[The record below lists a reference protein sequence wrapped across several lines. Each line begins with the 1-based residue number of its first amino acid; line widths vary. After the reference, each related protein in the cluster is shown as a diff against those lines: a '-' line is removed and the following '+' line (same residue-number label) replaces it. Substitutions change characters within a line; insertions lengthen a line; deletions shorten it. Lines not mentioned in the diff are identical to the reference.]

1 MEFMNTSKTIPW
13 TKRIAFGF
21 LVLSLLSCNFVTRL
35 VNPATPTP
43 LPPATPLASFTPTV
57 DSLIPVYIPPECTSA
72 PIATVPPDIALA
84 QPTETI
90 EPNADISQGT
100 QLGVFDDLVDVVDDV
115 YVYPDFN
122 GKDWDEIKARYRSK
136 IEAGLDTETFYLEM
150 RAMIVEL
157 EDEHSFF
164 LSPVEVAQSE
174 AELRGENNYVGV
186 GIYSIPDEE
195 RQTFTVIS
203 TFPDSPAEHAG
214 IKPHDKILKV
224 DGIPLTID
232 VNTSSRVRGPQCSA
246 VVLTVQSPNE
256 APRDLLLLRAP
267 IRGNL
272 NIVTQLIP
280 TTDGSKI
287 GYIFIPT
294 FFDETIPPQIE
305 EALNNFGPLDGLILD
320 VRLNGGGSSSV
331 VNPIFEHFV
340 SGKLGEFVSRDSSR
354 PLEVDSNPIHNSDTV
369 PLVIIVSKDTV
380 SYGEIFSGVLRD
392 AGRAKIV
399 GETSLG
405 NVEVLHGFDF
415 DDGSQVWVAAE
426 TFDSAF
432 SDDNWELTG
441 IVPDVPAFAAWDTIT
456 FETDPSITAAVQLL
470 GHQ

>member
-1 MEFMNTSKTIPW
+1 METMT

-21 LVLSLLSCNFVTRL
+21 LALSLLACNFVTRL

-43 LPPATPLASFTPTV
+43 LPTNTALASLDPTV
-57 DSLIPVYIPPECTSA
+57 APLVPAYIPPECTSA
-72 PIATVPPDIALA
+72 PIATIAPDLTLA
-84 QPTETI
+84 QPTVTL
-90 EPNADISQGT
+90 EPNEDISQGT

-115 YVYPDFN
+115 YVYTDFN
-122 GKDWDEIKARYRSK
+122 GKDWEEIKTRYRSK
-136 IEAGLDTETFYLEM
+136 VEAGLDTETFYREM
-150 RAMIVEL
+150 QAMITEL
-157 EDEHSFF
+157 EDEHSYF

-186 GIYSIPDEE
+186 GIYSLPDED

-214 IKPHDKILKV
+214 IKPHDKIIAV
-224 DGIPLTID
+224 DGIPLTVD
-232 VNTSSRVRGPQCSA
+232 DNTSSRVRGPQCSA
-246 VVLTVQSPNE
+246 VVLTVQAPNE
-256 APRDLLLLRAP
+256 APRDLLLIRAP
-267 IRGNL
+267 ITGNL
-272 NIVTQLIP
+272 NIVTKLIP

-331 VNPIFEHFV
+331 VDPIFEHFV
-340 SGKLGEFVSRDSSR
+340 EGRLGAFVSRDSSR
-354 PLEVDSNPIHNSDTV
+354 PLTVDSNPIHNSDTV
-369 PLVIIVSKDTV
+369 PLIIIVSEDTV

-405 NVEVLHGFDF
+405 NVEVLHGYDF
-415 DDGSQVWVAAE
+415 DDDSQVWIAAE

-432 SDDNWELTG
+432 SAENWELTG
-441 IVPDVPAFAAWDTIT
+441 IVPDVIAFAEWDTIT
-456 FETDPSITAAVQLL
+456 FETDPSITAALQLL